1 MQSLSGRHAQEEGR
15 AHGQGYRNVKLS
27 PYIKRR
33 VSYESSLDMALSFD
47 TDVFPPVIGKQEID
61 SPALW
66 ANPDAFHAKDGIV
79 VSACRMAC
87 FVSRDQMD
95 GILNQPYNRGV
106 L

>member
-66 ANPDAFHAKDGIV
+66 ANPMRFMRKMVLLYLHVGWPALSQGIRWTA
-79 VSACRMAC
+79 S
-87 FVSRDQMD
+87 
-95 GILNQPYNRGV
+95 
-106 L
+106 